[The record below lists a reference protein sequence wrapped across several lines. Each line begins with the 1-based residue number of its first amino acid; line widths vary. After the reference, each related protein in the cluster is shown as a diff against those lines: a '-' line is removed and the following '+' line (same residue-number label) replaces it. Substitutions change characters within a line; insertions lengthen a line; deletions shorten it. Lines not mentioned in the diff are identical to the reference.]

1 MDYEKPTYRMFVV
14 WLAAFFAVT
23 GGVAAFF
30 VRLAPGVSDGV
41 VTKVLLLAVMAM
53 LDLLLYY
60 IYRTGRVYWFT
71 GLTYKQA
78 AEAGGDRR
86 RAYARAHLRRFLL
99 ASAVFVAYCAAG
111 FALRTGVLLDTI
123 VFLVLLLV
131 AVFSTMR
138 IKL

>member
-23 GGVAAFF
+23 GGVAALFLRF
-30 VRLAPGVSDGV
+30 APDAPDGAV
-41 VTKVLLLAVMAM
+41 IKVLLLAMLAM
-53 LDLLLYY
+53 LDLLCYY

-78 AEAGGDRR
+78 AQAGGERR
-86 RAYARAHLRRFLL
+86 RAYARAHLRRFLC
-99 ASAVFVAYCAAG
+99 ASAVFAAYCAAG
-111 FALRTGVLLDTI
+111 FALRTGVLPDTL
-123 VFLVLLLV
+123 VFLALLLG